1 MKFGMMTHIDPFQR
15 VDRKILSLRKSKMAA
30 AAILKITKIMISPE
44 RFDRFFYEIWFD
56 DAK

>member
-44 RFDRFFYEIWFD
+44 RFDRFLRNLV
-56 DAK
+56 